1 MSDERD
7 QEPGKPEHEHHG
19 VVETIREEIHEVVEE
34 IHEVVEHVPQPV
46 RWTVGKLVRIALLSL
61 VALIL
66 VLAVSTAAYLAN
78 RTELVAHELT
88 LVLNHTLRLNS
99 DLEIEMRDI
108 KGNPFTG
115 FRVIEPRVRY
125 RDGAGTVLEAPE
137 MRVGYGAL
145 SLLRG
150 GRGPLTLLVREPVVR
165 LDLGPNG
172 TLRFPKYTAPPK
184 KSGAR
189 PRALD
194 FSLELRNA
202 TIRAPKPYYQV
213 KGLDLFVEGAT
224 GPQTRVDI
232 TRMRYRDGPWN
243 SRLDDLRAGLRM
255 DADSTRFSITRLRA
269 SDLSLTASGRW
280 RNEDGVKQVHA
291 DIENVRWGWLAQVFD
306 NRTFA
311 VPGQGSASIDA
322 AIGSRWDG
330 AFRSKLNW
338 DSLAVEGRGRF
349 GWDGRELAIDSIA
362 GTSLAGNFQGQVRWS
377 KQGWEVGGHATDAD
391 PSHWQAIKLRDWPAG
406 KLNGNFLYKTKTI
419 VKGRSEALLTAEL
432 VGSEWVGWRTDSA
445 LVRVDFPVVAR
456 DSFSVIGWRR
466 GGQFTLHAT
475 VDPGSWEGPYTI
487 DDLPLDEWPDGRASG
502 LRGTLTHAE
511 GRVLSKSGQL
521 FVTGDVAG
529 AGTDWSAA
537 HFAEWELRG
546 VNGRLLP
553 KPDLV
558 ADAYAR
564 DGFFV
569 GIHLDSASAPIRLG
583 DQRIDFET
591 LNARAGDTL
600 VALTGGAAWSADRW
614 RLAATRARLSS
625 SQFDWTAEPP
635 LVLSGDRE
643 GVLSD
648 RVIANDGDSHLE
660 ARGRWA
666 APGGF
671 YDFALDARQ
680 LDLARIGLPLE
691 LGFGGRADARLA
703 VSGRSGH
710 PRWSFE
716 GRTSAPAFGGH
727 RGDTLSVS
735 LSGEP
740 NILRLVDARFGLN
753 GGTLRSDVSFELMRR
768 AWPDSLTPTA
778 VFRWLQ
784 EAGAWRGE
792 VRAERFPVDRLGS
805 LSRGAAGWT
814 GRVDGTLALAG
825 SPPDPDLELH
835 ASASQFGWRD
845 YRAQRVEVGAHYD
858 DGVLSIPDTRITML
872 DVVSTISG
880 RMPLRLAVGRNPVLP
895 DEAMS
900 WKIEVP
906 KGDLKLLP
914 VLVPI
919 FQTAHG
925 RFDLDVAVAGTSK
938 RPRVTGVGHV
948 REGIIRPA
956 GREEILES
964 VYADLHFDE
973 SRVTLDSL
981 TAKQGRSGRVHGR
994 GGVELLG
1001 FGMKRYLFEL
1011 SLRDFAAHQEGLYA
1025 MLFDGDFQVT
1035 DGPEVHG
1042 ARLPQ
1047 VTGDVKLKRG
1057 VIEFDFASQSEVQ
1070 ARMATTEPLYW
1081 TYRVHMEAESNLR
1094 WRPPDGDIEFNAD
1107 LDLEQTPDSLL
1118 IYGEMHLV
1126 RGYYFFLSN
1135 RFTLNKADLTFDNQQ
1150 GVDPLMGIEAQTRLK
1165 PSSRGVYGGRWD
1177 DGHLA
1182 TINAQIDG
1190 RASQPII
1197 ALTSPEGL
1205 DQTEIIRELT
1215 YGRFRSEDGGESLAG
1230 FSTDPLE
1237 NYVTRQLTNQLSRDM
1252 SKYFNNAIT
1261 QWTVEREQG
1270 ALFGASGQGDVYV
1283 GVSGDVNEH
1292 TSWTYRQRVPGF
1304 DRGTT
1309 TLESATQF
1317 EREAAVE
1324 YRINRF
1330 IYVTTELSQRRTS
1343 VVQSRTTDNRG
1354 IAEFNMNLK
1363 ARWEY

>member
-19 VVETIREEIHEVVEE
+19 VVETLREE
-34 IHEVVEHVPQPV
+34 IHEVVEHVPEPV

-61 VALIL
+61 VALVL
-66 VLAVSTAAYLAN
+66 VLTGSAIAYLAN
-78 RTELVAHELT
+78 RTELVAHELS
-88 LVLNHTLRLNS
+88 LVLNHALRQNS
-99 DLEIEMRDI
+99 DLELELSDI
-108 KGNPFTG
+108 KGNPLVG

-125 RDGAGTVLEAPE
+125 RDGAGTVLEARE

-150 GRGPLTLLVREPVVR
+150 GRGPLNVVVEDPVVR

-172 TLRFPKYTAPPK
+172 TFRFPKYTPPPRK
-184 KSGAR
+184 LGSR
-189 PRALD
+189 SRALD

-202 TIRAPKPYYQV
+202 TILAPKPYYHV
-213 KGLDLFVEGAT
+213 KGLDLFAEGST
-224 GPQTRVDI
+224 GTHTRADI
-232 TRMRYRDGPWN
+232 TRMRYREGPWH
-243 SRLDDLRAGLRM
+243 SRLEDLRAGFRM
-255 DADSTRFSITRLRA
+255 DADSTRFLVTRLHTA
-269 SDLSLTASGRW
+269 DLSLTAAGGW
-280 RNEDGVKQVHA
+280 RNGSTTKQVHA
-291 DIENVRWGWLAQVFD
+291 DIENVRWAWLAEVFD

-311 VPGQGSASIDA
+311 VSGQGSASIDA
-322 AIGSRWDG
+322 AIGPRWDG

-338 DSLAVEGRGRF
+338 DSLDVESRGRF
-349 GWDGRELAIDSIA
+349 GWDGHELAIDSLS
-362 GTSLAGNFQGQVRWS
+362 GTSLAGDFEGRVRWS
-377 KQGWEVGGHATDAD
+377 KLGWEVGGHATDAD
-391 PSHWQAIKLRDWPAG
+391 PAHWQAIKLRDWPAG
-406 KLNGNFLYKTKTI
+406 NLNGNFLYRTKTI
-419 VKGRSEALLTAEL
+419 VKGRSEAQLTAEL
-432 VGSEWVGWRTDSA
+432 VESEWVGWRTDSA

-487 DDLPLDEWPDGRASG
+487 DDLPLDEWPDGRATG

-529 AGTDWSAA
+529 GGTDWSAA
-537 HFAEWELRG
+537 HFSEWELRH

-564 DGFFV
+564 DGFFT

-583 DQRIDFET
+583 DQRIDFAP

-614 RLAATRARLSS
+614 RLSASRARLSS

-648 RVIANDGDSHLE
+648 RVIANDGEAHLE

-671 YDFALDARQ
+671 YDFALDARK
-680 LDLARIGLPLE
+680 LDLARVGLPPE

-703 VSGRSGH
+703 VSGRSGN
-710 PRWSFE
+710 PKWTFE
-716 GRTSAPAFGGH
+716 GRASAPAFGGH

-740 NILRLVDARFGLN
+740 SILRLVDARFGLD
-753 GGTLRSDVSFELMRR
+753 GGTVRSGVTFELMRR

-778 VFRWLQ
+778 VLRWLRD
-784 EAGAWRGE
+784 AGAWRGE
-792 VRAERFPVDRLGS
+792 VRAERFPVDKVGS

-825 SPPDPDLELH
+825 SPSDPEMDLH
-835 ASASQFGWRD
+835 ASATQFGWRD
-845 YRAQRVEVGAHYD
+845 YRAQRLEVGARYD

-872 DVVSTISG
+872 DVVSTIRG
-880 RMPLRLAVGRNPVLP
+880 RMPLRLAVGRDPVLP
-895 DEAMS
+895 DEPMS

-919 FQTAHG
+919 FQSAHG

-948 REGIIRPA
+948 RDGLIRPA
-956 GREEILES
+956 GREEILEG

-973 SRVTLDSL
+973 TRITLDSL

-1001 FGMKRYLFEL
+1001 FGMRRYVFEL

-1025 MLFDGDFQVT
+1025 LLFDGDFQVT

-1070 ARMATTEPLYW
+1070 ARMATTEPLFW
-1081 TYRVHMEAESNLR
+1081 TYRVHAEATSNLH

-1118 IYGEMHLV
+1118 IYGEMHLI

-1135 RFTLNKADLTFDNQQ
+1135 RFTLNQADLTFDNQQ
-1150 GVDPLMGIEAQTRLK
+1150 GVDPLMSIEAQTRLR
-1165 PSSRGVYGGRWD
+1165 PSTRGVSQQQD
-1177 DGHLA
+1177 QHLA
-1182 TINAQIDG
+1182 TINAQIEG

-1197 ALTSPEGL
+1197 ALSSPEGL
-1205 DQTEIIRELT
+1205 DQTEILRELT
-1215 YGRFRSEDGGESLAG
+1215 YGRFRSDDGSESLAG

-1343 VVQSRTTDNRG
+1343 VVQSRTSDNRG